1 MKDIFKKYKK
11 QKKISNVWVV
21 VTSLVLAIGINFL
34 LIDDSNIGNTMKANI
49 LEVKSQS
56 EQSDIYG
63 LKNSNTIDFYSNQDM
78 NNVKNIAVSMTYNP
92 NNVWILLQ
100 EDNNWEILRLSD
112 EKWIQ
117 SILINYT
124 QEKNILSWDAIF
136 SVETSKLNEKSEQ
149 LNLFN
154 ANFTDTSGQNY
165 LLSTSGITF

>member
-1 MKDIFKKYKK
+1 
-11 QKKISNVWVV
+11 V

-92 NNVWILLQ
+92 NNV
-100 EDNNWEILRLSD
+100 
-112 EKWIQ
+112 
-117 SILINYT
+117 
-124 QEKNILSWDAIF
+124 
-136 SVETSKLNEKSEQ
+136 
-149 LNLFN
+149 
-154 ANFTDTSGQNY
+154 
-165 LLSTSGITF
+165 